1 MIDPTFKTKIEV
13 DKADYGLFVIEP
25 LEQGYGQTLGN
36 SLRRVLLTSLS
47 GSAITNV
54 KIEGVRHQFTTI
66 PGLKEDVVEFLLN
79 IKKIRVVIPSDE
91 PVKLTLTK
99 KGPGEIRGSDIEVSA
114 GVVIVNPDVVLGTLT
129 DKKAS
134 IDMELTAEKGLGYV
148 SSDEKKVD
156 EIGRIPVSAFF
167 SPITRVNYRVE
178 ATRVGRI
185 TNFDKLIME
194 IWTDGT
200 VLPIDAL
207 KQSAKILVSYFLQ
220 VVEPK
225 AVGLQESVAVSP
237 AISDEILKMRIE
249 ELDIPTRIV
258 NALGNGGIETIGQ
271 LLGSPRPELMKIKNL
286 GSKSLGLVEEKLR
299 EKGVALTV

>member
-207 KQSAKILVSYFLQ
+207 KQSAKILVSYFFQ